1 MAPTGP
7 GVGPF
12 STPEIT
18 NSTVVA
24 AARSV
29 LSTSVTWFPMTPTDA
44 MARVEEVT
52 LAPARL

>member
-18 NSTVVA
+18 KSTVVA

-29 LSTSVTWFPMTPTDA
+29 LITSVTWFPMTAVDE
-44 MARVEEVT
+44 MARVEEVMF
-52 LAPARL
+52 APSRL

>member
-18 NSTVVA
+18 KSTVVA